1 MNKPMYIIET
11 HSESTIINAFK
22 IRHLIS
28 GKGFVSV
35 YQNDVYENVDGSHT
49 LLHFVCPLL
58 APGVATINIVSSG
71 MVDIVA
77 IQDRWPDTRTGIQ
90 AVGRFVNASFQN
102 CSRYLT
108 KTGLPQKY
116 FVKQQTN
123 K

>member
-11 HSESTIINAFK
+11 RSPSTVINAFK

-35 YQNDVYENVDGSHT
+35 YQNNIYENADRAHT

-58 APGVATINIVSSG
+58 APGVGTINIISCG
-71 MVDIVA
+71 MVDIIA
-77 IQDRWPDTRTGIQ
+77 IQDRWSDTGAGIQ
-90 AVGRFVNASFQN
+90 AAGRFVNASFQN

-108 KTGLPQKY
+108 KTGLPLKY
-116 FVKQQTN
+116 FVK
-123 K
+123 